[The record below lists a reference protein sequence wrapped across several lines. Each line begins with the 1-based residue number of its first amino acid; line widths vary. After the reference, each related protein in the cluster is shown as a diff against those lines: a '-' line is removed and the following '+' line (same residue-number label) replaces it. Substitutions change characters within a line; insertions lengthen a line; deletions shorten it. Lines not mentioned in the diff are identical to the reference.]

1 MVRHW
6 AIDSMRWE
14 HTSQTLHML
23 HMLMSVVASFGG
35 GHITM
40 LPPGAFSPYGDTE
53 NHPQKGIITKENFG
67 ALKAL
72 GDMLVSGR

>member
-1 MVRHW
+1 
-6 AIDSMRWE
+6 
-14 HTSQTLHML
+14 
-23 HMLMSVVASFGG
+23 MLMSVVASFGG

-53 NHPQKGIITKENFG
+53 NHPQKGSITKENFS

-72 GDMLVSGR
+72 GDMMVSGR